1 MSRHGI
7 ASEDYLKAIYQHTEW
22 QSEAITPSALAA
34 KLGIAPPSVTEM
46 VKKLAAAGLVA
57 HVPYGPLRLSDS
69 GRLRAAAVLRRHR
82 LVETWLVTE
91 MAYGWHEVH
100 DEAEVLEHTISD
112 RLLQRIAERLGYP
125 TIDPH
130 GDPIPAAD
138 GSVRHRPARLL
149 AAAAVGETGEVV
161 RISDRDPRLLTR
173 LADAGI
179 RPGTAIRILPPAIA
193 AVPAAEALRIALA
206 GAPAA
211 DDPAPAILLDAASA
225 AAIWITHP

>member
-22 QSEAITPSALAA
+22 QPDLITPSALAA
-34 KLGIAPPSVTEM
+34 KLGVAPPSVTEM
-46 VKKLAAAGLVA
+46 VKKLAAAGLVT
-57 HVPYGPLRLSDS
+57 HVPYGPLGLTDS

-91 MAYGWHEVH
+91 MGYGWHEVH

-112 RLLQRIAERLGYP
+112 RLLERIDERLGHP
-125 TIDPH
+125 TADPH

-138 GSVRHRPARLL
+138 GSVPRRPARLL
-149 AAAAVGETGEVV
+149 AEAAAGDVAKIV
-161 RISDRDPRLLTR
+161 RISDRDPRLLLL

-179 RPGTAIRILPPAIA
+179 VTIS
-193 AVPAAEALRIALA
+193 V
-206 GAPAA
+206 
-211 DDPAPAILLDAASA
+211 LL
-225 AAIWITHP
+225 